1 METMRDGGEM
11 HHVFEK
17 AISNLRAIV
26 GESNVILNPEGY
38 LYDETPEAV
47 RPEICRDTVVVRPE
61 NTHQISEVMRLA
73 NSLRIPVFVRGGGTG
88 LSGGALPTK
97 PGIILS
103 MERMNRIIE
112 IDQENLVAVCE
123 AGVTLRQLIEAVE
136 RIPGLSFPP
145 HPGDESA
152 QLGGLVACNAGGARA
167 VKYGVMRNYVIGLEI
182 VLPSGDILSLGGKI
196 IKNTAGYDLLHLIV
210 GSEGTLC
217 VITKVILRLIPEPG
231 KTYTLVIPFHDAWSA
246 IRCVPEI
253 LKSGIVPMAIEYM
266 DIEAIKAG
274 ERVTGKKWPFSGG
287 KAHLMVIVDGRN
299 EAELMEKSEIIEKIS
314 GKYGALDVLVG
325 VSRREQRD
333 ILEIRSLIYEGL
345 KNETIEVLD
354 VSVPPASIA
363 EFVEKCQKKADEL
376 DLKVLHFG
384 HAGDGNVHQQI
395 MKSGLRKEEWMK
407 RYVEFKEF
415 AFSVADELGG
425 TITGEHGIGSVKKRD
440 LVKTSPDVLIEIMR
454 KIKKVFDPNNILN
467 PGKVV
472 DDE

>member
-1 METMRDGGEM
+1 MKDSGGED
-11 HHVFEK
+11 HAFEEIIPQLK
-17 AISNLRAIV
+17 GIV
-26 GESNVILNPEGY
+26 GENNVVLSPEGY
-38 LYDETPEAV
+38 LYDETPESV
-47 RPEICRDTVVVRPE
+47 RPEVSRDAVVVKPG
-61 NTHQISEVMRLA
+61 NTMQVSEIMGLA
-73 NSLRIPVFVRGGGTG
+73 NRMRIPVFVRGGGTG
-88 LSGGALPTK
+88 LSGGAVPVK
-97 PGIILS
+97 SGIILS

-112 IDQENLVAVCE
+112 IDQENLMAVCE
-123 AGVTLRQLIEAVE
+123 AGVSLRELIKAVE
-136 RIPGLSFPP
+136 RVPGLSFPP

-152 QLGGLVACNAGGARA
+152 QLGGLVANNAGGARA
-167 VKYGVMRNYVIGLEI
+167 VKYGVMRNYVTGLEI
-182 VLPSGDILSLGGKI
+182 VLPSGEILNLGGKI

-231 KTYTLVIPFHDAWSA
+231 VTYTLVIPFQDARNA
-246 IRCVPEI
+246 IKCVPEI
-253 LKSGIVPMAIEYM
+253 LKSGVLPLAIEYM

-274 ERVTGKKWPFSGG
+274 ESVTGKKWPFSGG

-345 KNETIEVLD
+345 KDETIEVLD
-354 VSVPPASIA
+354 VTVPSSSIA

-376 DLKVLHFG
+376 NLKVLHFG

-395 MKSGLRKEEWMK
+395 MKSGLSRDEWMK
-407 RYVEFKEF
+407 KYAEFKEF
-415 AFSVADELGG
+415 AFSVAGELGG
-425 TITGEHGIGSVKKRD
+425 TITGEHGIGAVKKED
-440 LVKTSPDVLIEIMR
+440 FIKTSPEELTTLMK
-454 KIKKVFDPNNILN
+454 KIKKAFDPNNILN

-472 DDE
+472 DVE